1 MGRLRAR
8 PGRYVLFRR
17 GKYWYYWTYDDY
29 GKRLRFSTG
38 ERRKMDAEDECE
50 RRKNLGC
57 LIYYYEPKKKPAS
70 LAEYGTGF
78 WNYDTCP
85 VIQDKLLRGG
95 RFSKKLAI
103 TYQGY
108 FNNHIK
114 PVLGSKSLVDIT
126 KQDVRSWLLSLPQ
139 KGLARKSANNILGS
153 LRAILDQ
160 AVDEGL
166 LDHNVANQVKPLI
179 APKKRRG
186 AFTQEQVR
194 LLFSTPWEDR
204 YAYIGCFLAS
214 RTGMRVGEIRA
225 LSSYQIHPDYILVD
239 ASWSDHEGRKCTK
252 SGFSRKIP
260 ITDEIYDL
268 LQEIMPPRPGL
279 LFTRD
284 GFKPVGQNW
293 FTNALKRRMDMHNGK
308 LPDKIT
314 QTEGYVFDY
323 LNKDKRLSFHSFR
336 HYLNTRLIAAE
347 MPESKIQ
354 AIIGHESAEMT
365 EHYAHLEV
373 EDLQIFRKVQMAI

>member
-57 LIYYYEPKKKPAS
+57 LIYYYEPKKKPAT
-70 LAEYGTGF
+70 LAEYAEGF
-78 WNYDTCP
+78 WDYDTSP
-85 VIQDKLLRGG
+85 VIQDKIQRGG

-108 FNNHIK
+108 FTNHIK
-114 PVLGSKSLVDIT
+114 PVLGHKSLADIT
-126 KQDVRSWLLSLPQ
+126 KQDIRSWLLSLPQ
-139 KGLARKSANNILGS
+139 KGLARKSANNIFGS
-153 LRAILDQ
+153 LRAILTQ
-160 AVDEGL
+160 AVDEGI
-166 LDHNVANQVKPLI
+166 LDHNVASQVKPLI

-194 LLFSTPWEDR
+194 LLFSTPWENR

-225 LSSYQIHPDYILVD
+225 LSTNQIHPDHILVD
-239 ASWSDHEGRKCTK
+239 ASWSDNEGRKCTK
-252 SGFSRKIP
+252 SGFGRKIP

-268 LQEIMPPRPGL
+268 LKEIMPPRPGL

-284 GFKPVGQNW
+284 GITPVGQNW
-293 FTNALKRRMDMHNGK
+293 FTSSLRRRMDILNGK
-308 LPDKIT
+308 LPEKDSG
-314 QTEGYVFDY
+314 TEGYMFDY
-323 LNKDKRLSFHSFR
+323 MNPEEKLSFHSFR
-336 HYLNTRLIAAE
+336 HYLNTRLIAAD
-347 MPESKIQ
+347 MPQNKIQ
-354 AIIGHESAEMT
+354 AIIGHESPEMT